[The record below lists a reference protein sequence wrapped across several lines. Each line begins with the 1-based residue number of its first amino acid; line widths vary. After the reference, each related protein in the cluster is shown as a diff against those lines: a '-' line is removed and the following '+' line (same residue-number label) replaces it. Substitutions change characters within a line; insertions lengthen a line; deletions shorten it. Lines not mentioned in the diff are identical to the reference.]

1 MKQIM
6 LFLCLII
13 ACLLMSGAVGAACV
27 IENPRVTVRVDQ
39 GRINYI
45 THQSR
50 AQFAPDNDRVRGLT
64 SASFTIRYDGTP
76 RIKNENKRA
85 CVGIKEVIFYIGV
98 PVFNVYID
106 RKYKPGTCEYKVI
119 KDHENYHVE
128 VYRQGVK
135 FFQSDIERE
144 LKKALNKQK
153 PRYVHSQK
161 EAERVLNEQFKQ
173 ILKDVQPLVDHI
185 NKKLKEKNEAIDTPE
200 SYKATQDLC
209 DNW

>member
-1 MKQIM
+1 MKQT
-6 LFLCLII
+6 LFILLLCSIGLFPFKSLH
-13 ACLLMSGAVGAACV
+13 AKCV

-50 AQFAPDNDRVRGLT
+50 SQFAPDNDRVRGLT
-64 SASFTIRYDGTP
+64 NAQFKISYDAKP

-85 CVGIKEVIFYIGV
+85 CIGIKEVIFYIGV
-98 PVFNVYID
+98 PEFNVYID
-106 RKYKPGTCEYKVI
+106 RKYKPGTCEYKVV
-119 KDHENYHVE
+119 KEHENYHVE

-173 ILKDVQPLVDHI
+173 IFKDVEPLVTHI

-200 SYKATQDLC
+200 SYKATQELC
-209 DNW
+209 NNW

>member
-1 MKQIM
+1 MKQII
-6 LFLCLII
+6 LFLYLVTVCF
-13 ACLLMSGAVGAACV
+13 LMPIGTSAKCV
-27 IENPRVTVRVDQ
+27 IENPRVIVRVDQ

-50 AQFAPDNDRVRGLT
+50 AQFAPNNDRVRGLT
-64 SASFTIRYDGTP
+64 SANFTIRYDGTP

-98 PVFNVYID
+98 PEFNVYID
-106 RKYKPGTCEYKVI
+106 RKYKPGTCEYKAI
-119 KDHENYHVE
+119 KDHENYHVD

-135 FFQSDIERE
+135 FFKSDIERE

-153 PRYVHSQK
+153 PQYVHSQK